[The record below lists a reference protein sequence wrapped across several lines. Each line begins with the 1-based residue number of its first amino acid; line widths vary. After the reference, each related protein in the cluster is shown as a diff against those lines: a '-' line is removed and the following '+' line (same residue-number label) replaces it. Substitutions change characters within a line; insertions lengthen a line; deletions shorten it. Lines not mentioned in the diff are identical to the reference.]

1 MENLMPADSFT
12 VINKTILKDSDR
24 QILTLLYQPIIGSV
38 ATSLYFTLWS
48 FLDKHEV
55 LSREASHHNLMAIM
69 HIDLHNI
76 EVSRKKLEAIGLL
89 KTYFTNDEVGRY
101 VYEIYS
107 PATPFEFFSNPILNT
122 GLQNNIGKSEYER
135 IVSYYRIPNINLTTF
150 KDITSK
156 FSEVFEIVTD
166 MPVEIMSEDIK
177 KFNYR
182 KLQIASSINLEDIL
196 SSIPEEVINHKVITK
211 SVKEYI
217 YKLSFI
223 YELDGKILVGLIEE
237 SLTDMKTIDI
247 EKLKQNCEKFFK
259 FENKGKL
266 PNLAYKEQPE
276 YLRNKT
282 NGLSNKEK
290 MIYFFETT
298 APADYLKLK
307 NKTDSLSK
315 SERDILSYLLMEA
328 NLNPGVV
335 NVLIDYVL
343 RINENKL
350 TKNFIEAIASQW
362 KRSNI
367 ETVEQAMDIALKD
380 RENKEKRVFK
390 TSKTI
395 EKKPDWF
402 EEEIEANND
411 PDAIRKMNEL
421 LKGFE

>member
-38 ATSLYFTLWS
+38 GTSLYFTLWS

-55 LSREASHHNLMAIM
+55 LSREANHHNLMAIM

-76 EVSRKKLEAIGLL
+76 EVARKKLEAIGLL

-107 PATPFEFFSNPILNT
+107 PVTPFEFFSNPILNS
-122 GLQNNIGKSEYER
+122 GLHNNVGKSEYER
-135 IVSYYRIPNINLTTF
+135 IVSYYRIPNINLSNF
-150 KDITSK
+150 KDITSN
-156 FSEVFEIVTD
+156 FSDTFEIITD
-166 MPVEIMSEDIK
+166 MPIEILSDDIK
-177 KFNYR
+177 NFNYR
-182 KLQIASSINLEDIL
+182 KLQIASNINLEDIFR
-196 SSIPEEVINHKVITK
+196 SIPDEVINHKVITK
-211 SVKEYI
+211 SIKEYI
-217 YKLSFI
+217 YKLSYI
-223 YELDGKILVGLIEE
+223 YELDDKMLKNLIED
-237 SLTDMKTIDI
+237 SLTDMKTVDI
-247 EKLKQNCEKFFK
+247 ELLKNNCEKFFK

-276 YLRNKT
+276 YLRNKST
-282 NGLSNKEK
+282 GLSNKEK

-307 NKTDSLSK
+307 NKTDNLSK

-343 RINENKL
+343 RINDNKL
-350 TKNFIEAIASQW
+350 TKNFIDAIASQW
-362 KRSNI
+362 KRSNV
-367 ETVEQAMDIALKD
+367 ETVEEAMEIALRD
-380 RENKEKRVFK
+380 RENKEKRFVK
-390 TSKTI
+390 NKAI

-402 EEEIEANND
+402 EEEIEVSND
-411 PDAIRKMNEL
+411 PDAIKKMNEL
-421 LKGFE
+421 LRGFE